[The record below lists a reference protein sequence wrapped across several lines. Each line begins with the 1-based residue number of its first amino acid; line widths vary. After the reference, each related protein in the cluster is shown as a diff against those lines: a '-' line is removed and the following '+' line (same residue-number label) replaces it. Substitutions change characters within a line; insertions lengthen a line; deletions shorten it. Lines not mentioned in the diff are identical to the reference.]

1 MERDRPLYCVALLHQ
16 CRLVHGPDPT
26 THVLLCVRTEEICAH
41 PAVFRLR
48 ANHRV
53 PVVNVGAHS
62 CMGRLSK
69 REEEIRWDKK
79 QIDGRTRVPEE
90 ARHSCQRSWG
100 GNKRCKVETLWSS
113 QQHLLEGGRQDD
125 RFVVSLY
132 FSLMPPGNS
141 RIVNEHNYINLMYIN
156 LMQLSK
162 LLKKEAS
169 FDCKRKYGT
178 HIQL

>member
-1 MERDRPLYCVALLHQ
+1 MERDRPLYSVALLHQ

-125 RFVVSLY
+125 K
-132 FSLMPPGNS
+132 MHIG
-141 RIVNEHNYINLMYIN
+141 
-156 LMQLSK
+156 
-162 LLKKEAS
+162 LLFPCISHLCHQE
-169 FDCKRKYGT
+169 
-178 HIQL
+178 IQG